1 MTLISVSYTHL
12 DVYKRQKT
20 IRIKLVRS
28 PIGYTESQKRTVI
41 ALGLSKL
48 NKIVEKPD
56 NPAVRGMI
64 NTVSHMLEISE

>member
-1 MTLISVSYTHL
+1 MAEQQTA
-12 DVYKRQKT
+12 KT

-28 PIGYTESQKRTVI
+28 PIGYTESQKRTVA

-48 NKIVEKPD
+48 NQVVEKPD

-64 NTVSHMLEISE
+64 NTVAHMLEVSE